1 MTLLDP
7 TRLAVA
13 ARLLLDSHPY
23 ADDSPLESGF
33 TYTPQ
38 HRARDLRRHVLERMA
53 LDGRSEELTALSHG
67 RPEADQQALAYHCRI
82 ARVRQADLSLGTTP
96 PHTLPNL
103 ISRGG
108 ARMVGDDADLQ
119 HVLLQEFEELQRYLA
134 GAWREI
140 WNGDR
145 PQIEDDVS
153 DWLERRLSERLNG
166 LIIDREVQVKRD
178 RPGIGTRID
187 LTATTK
193 TTGGDTARVLIEAK
207 RVNNDEVETAMQ
219 DQLID
224 RYLIPKN
231 RRHGIYLVYWITPT
245 QRPDG
250 WSRTK
255 RADMATLA
263 RELDEQARQV
273 AEDGF
278 RIVPYILDI
287 SRPQSP

>member
-1 MTLLDP
+1 
-7 TRLAVA
+7 
-13 ARLLLDSHPY
+13 
-23 ADDSPLESGF
+23 
-33 TYTPQ
+33 
-38 HRARDLRRHVLERMA
+38 
-53 LDGRSEELTALSHG
+53 
-67 RPEADQQALAYHCRI
+67 
-82 ARVRQADLSLGTTP
+82 
-96 PHTLPNL
+96 
-103 ISRGG
+103 
-108 ARMVGDDADLQ
+108 MVGDDADLQ